1 VSDKVSHRNLA
12 QQREQN
18 WYISRAYLKL
28 KEANYYRKLGKCAE
42 SVNSSFESIEFSVKA
57 LCKILDVDYEPQHFV
72 DQCTVA
78 KLAEKIGKTWARKRQ
93 RLLGVLPVILS
104 YSDSLREI
112 ARYGI
117 EKKDNVGPVSPDQI
131 FQKDY
136 CDKVLKDAQV
146 LRDILSQ
153 IELSHRWD
161 PSKPITLGIFNGLSG
176 NQPIEK
182 KCEPCATLKDTQF
195 WKQCLGAMKKG
206 DMAKY
211 DISEIL
217 TIEVNEQFAVIVNP
231 FGEAY
236 PESNFRTRDTYEQ
249 IKTYIENGGV
259 FANTAGFAFFY
270 SWDTVKGERKAISE
284 ERFLFSYAGGDK
296 IRGLQELLGFSGTLL
311 YLDFG
316 GFVTSDDTGHMGPH
330 EVETYQTDD
339 DVKRFGNLGKAK
351 LKEFRALR
359 SEAMKNVECIPV
371 VRARCPTFGEIYP
384 IAAIKFGKGYLLV
397 AGFTMETKAEA
408 EFLAKA
414 LDAFCEWMS
423 REHVI
428 TVDSHE

>member
-1 VSDKVSHRNLA
+1 MSHRNPA

-28 KEANYYRKLGKCAE
+28 READHYRKLGKCAE

-57 LCKILDVDYEPQHFV
+57 LCKILDVDYQPQHFV
-72 DQCTVA
+72 DQSTVA
-78 KLAEKIGKTWARKRQ
+78 KLAEKIGKNWARKRVK
-93 RLLGVLPVILS
+93 LLGVLPVILS

-117 EKKDNVGPVSPDQI
+117 EKKDNVEPVSPDQI
-131 FQKDY
+131 FQRDY
-136 CDKVLKDAQV
+136 CGKVLKDAQV

-161 PSKPITLGIFNGLSG
+161 PSKPITLGVFNGLSG
-176 NQPIEK
+176 NQPNEK
-182 KCEPCATLKDTQF
+182 KCEPSATFKDAQF
-195 WKQCLGAMKKG
+195 WKQYLGAMKKG

-211 DISEIL
+211 DIREIL
-217 TIEVNEQFAVIVNP
+217 TIEVDEQFAVIVNP

-236 PESNFRTRDTYEQ
+236 PESSAQTRDTYAQ
-249 IKTYIENGGV
+249 IKSFIENGGV

-270 SWDTVKGERKAISE
+270 SWDTITGERKAISE
-284 ERFLFSYAGGDK
+284 ERFLLSYAAGDK
-296 IRGLQELLGFSGTLL
+296 IRGLQELLGFWGTLL

-316 GFVTSDDTGHMGPH
+316 GFVTSDDTEHMGPH
-330 EVETYQTDD
+330 EVETYQTADD
-339 DVKRFGNLGKAK
+339 IKRFGRLGQVK

-359 SEAMKNVECIPV
+359 GEAIKNVECIPV
-371 VRARCPTFGEIYP
+371 VRAKCPTFGEIYP

-423 REHVI
+423 REHIVNI
-428 TVDSHE
+428 DAHE

>member
-1 VSDKVSHRNLA
+1 MSHRNLA

-28 KEANYYRKLGKCAE
+28 READYYRKLGKCAE

-57 LCKILDVDYEPQHFV
+57 LCKILDVDYQPQHFV
-72 DQCTVA
+72 DQSTIA
-78 KLAEKIGKTWARKRQ
+78 KLAEKIGKTWARKRE

-131 FQKDY
+131 FQRDY

-161 PSKPITLGIFNGLSG
+161 PSKSITIGVFNGLSG
-176 NQPIEK
+176 NQPNEK
-182 KCEPCATLKDTQF
+182 RCEPHVTFKDTQF
-195 WKQCLGAMKKG
+195 WKQYLGAMKKG
-206 DMAKY
+206 NVTKY
-211 DISEIL
+211 DMREIL
-217 TIEVNEQFAVIVNP
+217 TIEADEQFAVIVNP

-236 PESNFRTRDTYEQ
+236 PESDVHARDTYAQ
-249 IKTYIENGGV
+249 IKSFIENGGV

-270 SWDTVKGERKAISE
+270 SWDTVKGEKKAISE
-284 ERFLFSYAGGDK
+284 ERFLFTYAAGDK
-296 IRGLQELLGFSGTLL
+296 LRGLQELLGFSGTLL

-316 GFVTSDDTGHMGPH
+316 GFVTSDDTRHMGPH
-330 EVETYQTDD
+330 EVETYQIDD
-339 DVKRFGNLGKAK
+339 DVKRFGKLGPAK

-359 SEAMKNVECIPV
+359 SEAMKNVECFPM
-371 VRARCPTFGEIYP
+371 VRAKCPTFGEIYP
-384 IAAIKFGKGYLLV
+384 IAAIKYGKGYLLV

-408 EFLAKA
+408 
-414 LDAFCEWMS
+414 
-423 REHVI
+423 RVI
-428 TVDSHE
+428 AS